1 MQARD
6 PGGMQ
11 QEEVCEVQTE
21 LRDAGNGTL
30 ANVNI
35 ILTHDVGDHLGSL
48 HGRPSLQEVEHH

>member
-1 MQARD
+1 
-6 PGGMQ
+6 MQ